1 MDKYRFRERER
12 ERKTERQRC
21 TERHKNAL
29 NDSMVYESS
38 GIIVEKKLPKLAS
51 VVMYIYCIACYFNCP
66 YTPPKDSKA

>member
-1 MDKYRFRERER
+1 MDKYRFRER
-12 ERKTERQRC
+12 ERQRC

-38 GIIVEKKLPKLAS
+38 GIIVEKKLTKLAS